1 MSENPQDTSLELS
14 DLELTEILRSLL
26 HKEGNWVDWGKKC
39 QKLQKA
45 GYPSQDIFEQ
55 TGFQASQQN
64 MIIVAAQVYDSV
76 LQANVPE
83 DVLAYCRGPRSDVLY
98 EFRILNQNQRAAA
111 VELAYSKRLEAD
123 EAKDVAKAIQ
133 EFYRLSQVP
142 ADFTKVAGDAVAYQ
156 CWKRARQIKDLQDR
170 SRLIAKGLKFAQ
182 SSTARQAIERLL
194 SDFTVTSSRSAPLIP
209 LHRLEE
215 EEELA
220 RVVPVVGQYPIT
232 KQALESVDAIS
243 SEEPFRLISYSGS
256 GMMVPLPGWQAV
268 LKAKDPVAVLC
279 KSEQLPINL
288 SGNTEQVLVV
298 IERTVEQWDV
308 NSYFVVEQDNQ
319 VIFQWF
325 EEEPTLSLLGQII
338 LVLRPKR
345 ILDENN
351 LIEPW
356 QMDD

>member
-1 MSENPQDTSLELS
+1 MSENPQDTSLDLS
-14 DLELTEILRSLL
+14 DAELTEILRSLL
-26 HKEGNWVDWGKKC
+26 HKEGSWVDWGKKC

-45 GYPSQDIFEQ
+45 GYPASDIFEQ
-55 TGFQASQQN
+55 TGFQAAQQN
-64 MIIVAAQVYDSV
+64 MIIVAAQVYDSL
-76 LQANVPE
+76 LQANLPE
-83 DVLAYCRGPRSDVLY
+83 EILAYCRGPRADVLY

-111 VELAYSKRLEAD
+111 VELAYAKRLEAD

-133 EFYRLSQVP
+133 EFSRLAQVP
-142 ADFTKVAGDAVAYQ
+142 AEFTKEAGDAVAYQ

-170 SRLIAKGLKFAQ
+170 SRLIAKGLKFAH
-182 SSTARQAIERLL
+182 SATARQAIERLL
-194 SDFTVTSSRSAPLIP
+194 SDFTVTSSRSAPLLP

-232 KQALESVDAIS
+232 KETLESVKAIVA
-243 SEEPFRLISYSGS
+243 EEPFRTVSYSGS
-256 GMMVPLPGWQAV
+256 GTMVPLPGWQAV

-279 KSEQLPINL
+279 KSEQLPMNL
-288 SGNTEQVLVV
+288 SGKTEDVLVV
-298 IERTVEQWDV
+298 IERRIEQWDV
-308 NSYFVVEQDNQ
+308 NSYYVVEQDQQ
-319 VIFQWF
+319 VVFQWF
-325 EEEPTLSLLGQII
+325 EEEPTRPLLGQII